1 MIHSEVGVFYSLCL
15 LPAAA
20 AMFWKFD
27 LHTSSQLE
35 ALLEKGDVTLTE
47 LMEEEDLLQECKAQ
61 NRRLAFNISPCTLFI
76 SISISNANK
85 CLLAPLWAPGCWSS
99 CPRTPACKSCCTSSP
114 QSHLLVWKSSNASSE
129 SMHTCTYVQSV
140 TGMLQ

>member
-1 MIHSEVGVFYSLCL
+1 MKVAKPMIHREVGVFLFTVSL

-35 ALLEKGDVTLTE
+35 ALLEKDDVTLTE
-47 LMEEEDLLQECKAQ
+47 LMEEEDVLQECKAQ
-61 NRRLAFNISPCTLFI
+61 NRRLVFSISPCTLFI
-76 SISISNANK
+76 SVSFSISNANK

-114 QSHLLVWKSSNASSE
+114 QSPLLAWKKQNVLSE
-129 SMHTCTYVQSV
+129 
-140 TGMLQ
+140 